1 MGGDANTDETDS
13 PLGIL
18 ITGGTGF
25 IGSRLALHA
34 RSMGHRP
41 VALGLVRNPAEEA
54 NLRELRA
61 ASIAIEHL
69 DIGGDGVPERL
80 FDDIDVVV
88 HLAAA
93 QHEMNIPD
101 ARFREVNVEGTGRLL
116 EAARAA
122 GVGCFV
128 YGSTIGVYG
137 HHRGIADEET
147 PPAPDNVYGRT
158 KLEAERLV
166 LASGGEL
173 PVTAVRIAETYGPG
187 DWRLLKMFRAVQ
199 KGRFPLIGSGRNVH
213 HPIYVDDLVRGLLTL
228 CRHPAAVGELFV
240 MAGPEAVTTE
250 QMVEAV
256 AAALHRPR
264 AGFHLPLWPF
274 TLSAALM
281 ETVLRPLGIQ
291 PPLHR
296 RRLDFFTKSFALRTG
311 KARRLLGWEPVIGF
325 AEGARRTAAWYREHG
340 LIDADGLGES
350 ESPEEEI
357 HAPGH

>member
-1 MGGDANTDETDS
+1 MGGDTDATTV

-41 VALGLVRNPAEEA
+41 VVLGLVRNPAEEA

-61 ASIAIEHL
+61 ASIAVEHV
-69 DIGGDGVPERL
+69 DIGGDGIPERL
-80 FDDIDVVV
+80 FDGIDAVV

-122 GVGCFV
+122 GVGRFV

-147 PPAPDNVYGRT
+147 PPAPDNIYGRT

-166 LASGGEL
+166 LATREGIA
-173 PVTAVRIAETYGPG
+173 VTAVRIAETYGPG

-240 MAGPEAVTTE
+240 MAGPEAVTTA
-250 QMVEAV
+250 QMIEAV
-256 AAALHRPR
+256 AAALHRSRTGPR
-264 AGFHLPLWPF
+264 LPLWPF
-274 TLSAALM
+274 LLAATAM
-281 ETVLRPLGIQ
+281 EAVLRPLGIQ

-296 RRLDFFTKSFALRTG
+296 RRLDFFTKSFALRTE
-311 KARRLLGWEPVIGF
+311 KARRLLGWEPGIGF
-325 AEGARRTAAWYREHG
+325 AEGARRTAAWYHEHG
-340 LIDADGLGES
+340 LLDADGLRET
-350 ESPEEEI
+350 EAPEEESP
-357 HAPGH
+357 APGG

>member
-1 MGGDANTDETDS
+1 MDDDTKDEETTS

-34 RSMGHRP
+34 RGTGHRP
-41 VALGLVRNPAEEA
+41 VALGLVRNAAEEA

-61 ASIAIEHL
+61 AAIEVGDV
-69 DIGGDGVPERL
+69 DIGEGEISREL
-80 FDDIDVVV
+80 FEGIEVVV

-93 QHEMNIPD
+93 QHEMNISD
-101 ARFREVNVEGTGRLL
+101 ERFREVNVGGTARLL
-116 EAARAA
+116 EAARLA
-122 GVGCFV
+122 GVRRFV

-137 HHRGIADEET
+137 HHRGIADEDT
-147 PPAPDNVYGRT
+147 PPAPDNIYGHT

-166 LASGGEL
+166 LAAAGRM
-173 PVTAVRIAETYGPG
+173 PVTAIRIAETYGPG

-199 KGRFPLIGSGRNVH
+199 KGHFPLIGSGRNVH
-213 HPIYVDDLVRGLLTL
+213 HPIYVDDLVRGLLIA

-250 QMVEAV
+250 QMVRAV
-256 AAALHRPR
+256 AEALHRSRPGPR
-264 AGFHLPLWPF
+264 LPLWPF
-274 TLSAALM
+274 ALTAAML
-281 ETVLRPLGIQ
+281 ETALRPLGIQ

-296 RRLDFFTKSFALRTG
+296 RRLDFFTKSFTLRTA
-311 KARRLLGWEPVIGF
+311 KAERLLDWRPTIGF

-340 LIDADGLGES
+340 LIDADGIGRS
-350 ESPEEEI
+350 EAPEEEI
-357 HAPGH
+357 RASGT